1 VEITI
6 TQILDDLRT
15 ADEIVRRFERRYWLS
30 SADFYSLY
38 RQGLLDDGERTE
50 DYALWAGFHL
60 IEQDREAALGLLSA
74 ERVRQLR
81 AHALVIDPREPILR
95 TKNGTTFPA
104 RADYE
109 ALLTNLSKAYP
120 DIASSTLRL
129 RNAGAPTAIVDG
141 EVHFSNGLK
150 LRVIEALDFK
160 VGRLQ
165 GYAYS
170 VWRGDQKLGWFDPSP
185 PGDDPMLAATFPH
198 HYHDLAGSDEE
209 RQAAPGLSFD
219 APNLPALIA
228 HCRKLGQP
236 NGATAASL
244 SAPTGANG
252 S

>member
-1 VEITI
+1 MPKT
-6 TQILDDLRT
+6 
-15 ADEIVRRFERRYWLS
+15 
-30 SADFYSLY
+30 
-38 RQGLLDDGERTE
+38 
-50 DYALWAGFHL
+50 
-60 IEQDREAALGLLSA
+60 
-74 ERVRQLR
+74 
-81 AHALVIDPREPILR
+81 
-95 TKNGTTFPA
+95 
-104 RADYE
+104 
-109 ALLTNLSKAYP
+109 YP

-170 VWRGDQKLGWFDPSP
+170 VWRGDQKLGWFDP
-185 PGDDPMLAATFPH
+185 
-198 HYHDLAGSDEE
+198 
-209 RQAAPGLSFD
+209 APGLSFE
-219 APNLPALIA
+219 APNLPVLIA

-244 SAPTGANG
+244 SVPTGANG